1 MKLNYVPGLNV
12 ILITDS
18 LGLLKICILK
28 KTSSKGASFAFWV
41 KKFLRNL
48 NGMTI
53 RLYCTEIEIYML
65 IHTILSHAMLMLLT

>member
-41 KKFLRNL
+41 KRISSKFEWHDN
-48 NGMTI
+48 
-53 RLYCTEIEIYML
+53 
-65 IHTILSHAMLMLLT
+65 